1 MPIQGEEDKDTDAS
15 PTYRGFLDLII
26 SRSLILACVMISF
39 AFELLAAY
47 SYFRY
52 WPCSKIVGRC
62 SPAGAFSWLP
72 LSIAWI
78 VGQAFCIV
86 DIVLLFAS
94 IFVVEIV
101 AIINYL
107 LCPIFAFSHEVGKNV
122 HRMTRK
128 LPHHA
133 RWAFRHNFECYD
145 PPRLHF
151 KNYLGDSRT
160 N

>member
-47 SYFRY
+47 SYFSY
-52 WPCSKIVGRC
+52 WPCSKIVGKC

-94 IFVVEIV
+94 ICVVKICG
-101 AIINYL
+101 L
-107 LCPIFAFSHEVGKNV
+107 DQLSTLSHLRIQSRSWKECSSDDKKATSSCSVGI
-122 HRMTRK
+122 
-128 LPHHA
+128 
-133 RWAFRHNFECYD
+133 
-145 PPRLHF
+145 PP
-151 KNYLGDSRT
+151 
-160 N
+160 